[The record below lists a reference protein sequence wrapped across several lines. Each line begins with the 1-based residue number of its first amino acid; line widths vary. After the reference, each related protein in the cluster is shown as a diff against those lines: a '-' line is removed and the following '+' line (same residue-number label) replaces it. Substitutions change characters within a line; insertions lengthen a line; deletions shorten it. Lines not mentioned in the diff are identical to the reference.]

1 MNEDNYLK
9 VTLNGFLLNAGVI
22 GLLRLLKYAEEY
34 DDAGCIAGEDYIID
48 GQDLYLS
55 KNFILTHNLADLYV
69 KSMVYYFGDDSKFTQ
84 ILSKRDS
91 LTSCYE
97 MYDPDDKKWLKTVN
111 DIFKEFSEMLEKA
124 SFKSGYEILTLY
136 DDIEP
141 VTLEAIS
148 EFKKEKDYLA
158 KKDRYMELCRLLLQP
173 KVKEVLIF
181 KELAYVKINMFLN
194 GISFLNKSNTK
205 KDITLTYHNDFVQPL
220 LDDLTWQKSKT
231 KPCIDCGRLSKTTMS
246 LSFMSD
252 VTDDTNRKKSYYW
265 NCMPD
270 AYLCPLCS
278 FIYSLVPLGFSYV
291 GADAI
296 FINSNASIRALQS
309 LAESLNYRAD
319 DVDKNVW
326 YKVYN
331 QFTEIEIT
339 GVNNRLNNIQV
350 IIRENATKKYSL
362 SMIDKRVIKILQ
374 NSKKE
379 LNHIRNWYVKENDKF
394 INIYQSTLEHV
405 IRRRSLYGFMT
416 RLLKIS
422 LRDGTNP
429 SHIHSILLIQIN
441 SQGDQVK
448 DDINRAYVAKKK
460 GEELRIALTKDVAIT
475 ERDNKLRGT
484 IYQFLNAVSLNN
496 RDAFM
501 NMLIRS
507 YSSIGQ
513 PVPDIFFS
521 CFENDEK
528 FRMLGYAYLL
538 GLKSDGYKKT
548 EGDVSE

>member
-1 MNEDNYLK
+1 
-9 VTLNGFLLNAGVI
+9 
-22 GLLRLLKYAEEY
+22 
-34 DDAGCIAGEDYIID
+34 
-48 GQDLYLS
+48 
-55 KNFILTHNLADLYV
+55 
-69 KSMVYYFGDDSKFTQ
+69 
-84 ILSKRDS
+84 
-91 LTSCYE
+91 
-97 MYDPDDKKWLKTVN
+97 
-111 DIFKEFSEMLEKA
+111 
-124 SFKSGYEILTLY
+124 
-136 DDIEP
+136 
-141 VTLEAIS
+141 
-148 EFKKEKDYLA
+148 
-158 KKDRYMELCRLLLQP
+158 
-173 KVKEVLIF
+173 
-181 KELAYVKINMFLN
+181 
-194 GISFLNKSNTK
+194 
-205 KDITLTYHNDFVQPL
+205 
-220 LDDLTWQKSKT
+220 
-231 KPCIDCGRLSKTTMS
+231 
-246 LSFMSD
+246 
-252 VTDDTNRKKSYYW
+252 
-265 NCMPD
+265 
-270 AYLCPLCS
+270 
-278 FIYSLVPLGFSYV
+278 
-291 GADAI
+291 
-296 FINSNASIRALQS
+296 
-309 LAESLNYRAD
+309 
-319 DVDKNVW
+319 
-326 YKVYN
+326 
-331 QFTEIEIT
+331 
-339 GVNNRLNNIQV
+339 
-350 IIRENATKKYSL
+350 
-362 SMIDKRVIKILQ
+362 MIDKRVIKILQ